1 MADPIIH
8 TVSLDEAARLDA
20 IASEEELHK
29 AELIARLERQDRA
42 TEEDSLSGQLRRAV
56 ADSLIGPERLA
67 AEIDVDLSAFV
78 AFQAGDAEL
87 PFGAFERLA
96 RRMGL
101 A

>member
-1 MADPIIH
+1 
-8 TVSLDEAARLDA
+8 
-20 IASEEELHK
+20 
-29 AELIARLERQDRA
+29 
-42 TEEDSLSGQLRRAV
+42 V

-67 AEIDVDLSAFV
+67 AEIDVALSAFV

-101 A
+101 AFVKQVRS